1 MATAPKLMNLQKKSS
16 IDCPPPMPRPS
27 GTASDWTELDR
38 CNHSPMK
45 IATING
51 NRTVCMASP
60 TTMTFQTLESGGT
73 GTAEILFQPSGQ
85 KPALMA
91 KPMSF
96 IQAGILY
103 NVVVGIKR
111 YIKIPVVIS
120 GHTSGDLCIWNAD
133 TSQYMISLK
142 SHSRAIS
149 GIEIQS
155 DFKKTLIISTSH
167 DHTAKIWDSED
178 NGFNMSQTINLDHPV
193 LCLAVSFNR
202 KIVAFGAEARKLV
215 VYR

>member
-1 MATAPKLMNLQKKSS
+1 MATPPPKLMNLQKKCSV
-16 IDCPPPMPRPS
+16 DCPPLMSHPPH
-27 GTASDWTELDR
+27 GTKSDWTWLDR
-38 CNHSPMK
+38 CHHSPMK

-51 NRTVCMASP
+51 NKTVCMTSP
-60 TTMTFQTLESGGT
+60 TSMTFQTLESGF
-73 GTAEILFQPSGQ
+73 LFEPSVQ
-85 KPALMA
+85 KPALMSQ
-91 KPMSF
+91 PMSF

-103 NVVVGIKR
+103 NTTIGIKR
-111 YIKIPVVIS
+111 YAKIPVVIS
-120 GHTSGDLCIWNAD
+120 GHTSGDLYIWHAD

-155 DFKKTLIISTSH
+155 DFKKTLIITTSH

-193 LCLAVSFNR
+193 LCLALSFN
-202 KIVAFGAEARKLV
+202 KKLVAFGAESRKLV